1 MRQNESA
8 ITIIALALGLGL
20 TLTLVFGNFSVA
32 YLVKLLSEGRVPL
45 GNAFFVF
52 AVTAANLTV
61 LVFLAKAWFRA
72 IRGSVSEDEVSEAR
86 VLETATQVKRQ
97 DNYQRWQEAKEKV
110 LGLAQTHSSFTLQEV
125 MTTTQLDRSDS
136 EYLLDQLLT
145 SDLLSVYQED
155 NDFKYRL
162 K

>member
-8 ITIIALALGLGL
+8 ITIIALALGLCL

-61 LVFLAKAWFRA
+61 LVFLAKAWLKSVRA
-72 IRGSVSEDEVSEAR
+72 SVSEAEVSEAR
-86 VLETATQVKRQ
+86 APETSQQVKQ
-97 DNYQRWQEAKEKV
+97 HNYQRWQEAKEKV
-110 LGLAQTHSSFTLQEV
+110 LELAQTHSSFTLQEV
-125 MTTTQLDRSDS
+125 MTTTRLDRSDS

-145 SDLLSVYQED
+145 SDLLSVYQEHD
-155 NDFKYRL
+155 DFNYRL

>member
-1 MRQNESA
+1 MRQNETA
-8 ITIIALALGLGL
+8 ITIIALALGLCL

-52 AVTAANLTV
+52 AVTAANVTV
-61 LVFLAKAWFRA
+61 LVFLAKAWLKSVRA
-72 IRGSVSEDEVSEAR
+72 SVSEAEVSEAR
-86 VLETATQVKRQ
+86 APETSQQVKQR
-97 DNYQRWQEAKEKV
+97 NYQRWQEAKEKV
-110 LGLAQTHSSFTLQEV
+110 LELAQTHSSFTLQEV

-136 EYLLDQLLT
+136 EYLLDLLLT
-145 SDLLSVYQED
+145 SDVLSVYQED